1 MTKTFRELA
10 VDTQL
15 ADALE
20 ANGITLPFPIQEATL
35 PLALSGADLIGQA
48 RTGTGKTLAFGI
60 PVLQRIDPSRDVTQA
75 LIIVPTREL
84 CLQVTADLKI
94 GERRGIRIVSVY
106 GGVGYDDQTAAL
118 DGGAHVV
125 VGTPGRLLDLLNKK
139 ILPLGEVTEL
149 VLDEADEM
157 LDMGFLPDVE
167 RLIEACTHKD
177 RHTMLFSAT
186 MPSAIVTLGRRYLTQ
201 PTFTRAEAE
210 DRFTAPQV
218 IQHFFLVHR
227 MDKPRLLARILQD
240 QDRGGVFVFVRTK
253 HMADRLVTELAEL
266 RTPAVA
272 VHGDLR
278 QSMREKNL
286 DKFRSG
292 KATVLVCTEVAAR
305 GLDIT
310 GVTHVVNY
318 DCPDDD
324 KMYLHRIGRTARAG
338 AKGTAITFAEYNE
351 VERLSVIRKTV
362 GARDNE
368 PIEVFSTSQVLSER
382 FTLPETRPWDSEPKG
397 VKAPADKPAAKTA
410 VTKSAPSTDTAK
422 AERPPRRP
430 KSQPATP
437 SPDPSP
443 DTAPKADEPSRDVAA
458 PADTPTTPLT
468 AAVAATNGAEPTTRT
483 RVRARVQRP
492 NDAPKADEPNTAR
505 QTDNAAPVAET
516 PSADSDDTPKAAG
529 RNRAPRSSQTRTQTP
544 SPRDEP
550 QAVLAPTDAK
560 ANTAE
565 REATDVTGAS
575 TPIASEPAT
584 SADTEDTSQRA
595 SRSRTSRPTAP
606 RNLPT
611 TPQATKAPPSD
622 DPLTLVRGSGVPRS
636 QRRVVVEHLP

>member
-1 MTKTFRELA
+1 VTKTFRELA

-167 RLIEACTHKD
+167 RLIEACTHQD

-186 MPSAIVTLGRRYLTQ
+186 MPAAIVTLGRRYLTK
-201 PTFTRAEAE
+201 PIFTRAEAE

-253 HMADRLVTELAEL
+253 HMADRLVTELADL

-278 QSMREKNL
+278 QAMREKNL

-292 KATVLVCTEVAAR
+292 TATVLVCTEVAAR
-305 GLDIT
+305 GLDIS

-368 PIEVFSTSQVLSER
+368 PVEVFSTSAVLSER
-382 FTLPETRPWDSEPKG
+382 FTLPELRPWDSESKNKPAG
-397 VKAPADKPAAKTA
+397 EVKPVTTQPAAKTERPA
-410 VTKSAPSTDTAK
+410 AKRDQAAPST
-422 AERPPRRP
+422 ERPARRRRGQEAT
-430 KSQPATP
+430 KPATSTP
-437 SPDPSP
+437 SADLSTPPAPPKADLAPSVTADAP
-443 DTAPKADEPSRDVAA
+443 STSTNGTEPAPRVRTRARVQKPAVDTPKQVETAPKAEPKADAIEDASATSRTPKPTSRTRATRELKPRQAETSVTDSAKDV
-458 PADTPTTPLT
+458 PADTATK
-468 AAVAATNGAEPTTRT
+468 AVTVIADITDSTEASNEH
-483 RVRARVQRP
+483 VKVQRP
-492 NDAPKADEPNTAR
+492 PRERAAR
-505 QTDNAAPVAET
+505 T
-516 PSADSDDTPKAAG
+516 
-529 RNRAPRSSQTRTQTP
+529 
-544 SPRDEP
+544 
-550 QAVLAPTDAK
+550 
-560 ANTAE
+560 
-565 REATDVTGAS
+565 
-575 TPIASEPAT
+575 
-584 SADTEDTSQRA
+584 
-595 SRSRTSRPTAP
+595 TAP
-606 RNLPT
+606 QNPS
-611 TPQATKAPPSD
+611 KAPEASKTPPSN
-622 DPLTLVRGSGVPRS
+622 DPLALVRGTGVPRS
-636 QRRVVVEHLP
+636 ARRVVVEHLP

>member
-106 GGVGYDDQTAAL
+106 GGVGYDEQTAAL

-125 VGTPGRLLDLLNKK
+125 VGTPGRLLDLLNKR

-167 RLIEACTHKD
+167 RLIEACTGKD

-186 MPSAIVTLGRRYLTQ
+186 MPAAIVTLGRRYLNK

-253 HMADRLVTELAEL
+253 HMADRLVTELSDL

-278 QSMREKNL
+278 QTMREKNL

-305 GLDIT
+305 GLDIS

-368 PIEVFSTSQVLSER
+368 PVEVFSTSAVLSER
-382 FTLPETRPWDSEPKG
+382 FTLPELRPWDSEPKNM
-397 VKAPADKPAAKTA
+397 PAGEAKPAASKRATKTDRPA
-410 VTKSAPSTDTAK
+410 AKRDQTTPNSDRPARRRRAQESTKPATGTPSVDLSTPPPPPQARVTATPATTTDAPST
-422 AERPPRRP
+422 
-430 KSQPATP
+430 
-437 SPDPSP
+437 
-443 DTAPKADEPSRDVAA
+443 
-458 PADTPTTPLT
+458 
-468 AAVAATNGAEPTTRT
+468 ATNATEPAKRVRT
-483 RVRARVQRP
+483 RARVQQPVVETPKQSKRDP
-492 NDAPKADEPNTAR
+492 KTAAADKTDASDDAPALSSKPKP
-505 QTDNAAPVAET
+505 APQVPTPRATHSGQAET
-516 PSADSDDTPKAAG
+516 SVTQPPQDIPADTTTQAVSDVTDSADMTEVTEVGQA
-529 RNRAPRSSQTRTQTP
+529 R
-544 SPRDEP
+544 SPR
-550 QAVLAPTDAK
+550 T
-560 ANTAE
+560 
-565 REATDVTGAS
+565 
-575 TPIASEPAT
+575 
-584 SADTEDTSQRA
+584 RA
-595 SRSRTSRPTAP
+595 ARPTAP
-606 RNLPT
+606 HNPSK
-611 TPQATKAPPSD
+611 TPEASSTPPST
-622 DPLTLVRGSGVPRS
+622 DPLVLVRGSGVPRTA
-636 QRRVVVEHLP
+636 RRVVVDYLP

>member
-125 VGTPGRLLDLLNKK
+125 VGTPGRLLDLLNKR

-186 MPSAIVTLGRRYLTQ
+186 MPAAIVTLGRRYLTK
-201 PTFTRAEAE
+201 PIFTRAEAE

-253 HMADRLVTELAEL
+253 HMADRLVTELADL

-278 QSMREKNL
+278 QAMREKNL

-305 GLDIT
+305 GLDIS

-368 PIEVFSTSQVLSER
+368 PVEVFSTSAVLSER
-382 FTLPETRPWDSEPKG
+382 FTLPELRPWDSEPK
-397 VKAPADKPAAKTA
+397 KTPASQGKPAASKPAAKTDRPA
-410 VTKSAPSTDTAK
+410 AK
-422 AERPPRRP
+422 RDQAAASSERPARRRRGEASP
-430 KSQPATP
+430 KPAADTP
-437 SPDPSP
+437 SPDLSTPPPPPQATVASTPATTADAPS
-443 DTAPKADEPSRDVAA
+443 SS
-458 PADTPTTPLT
+458 
-468 AAVAATNGAEPTTRT
+468 TNGTEPATRT
-483 RVRARVQRP
+483 RTRARVQQPVVETPKQPKRDAKATP
-492 NDAPKADEPNTAR
+492 NADVSNDAPALSEKSKPALRAR
-505 QTDNAAPVAET
+505 VARDTQPDQAKPSVAET
-516 PSADSDDTPKAAG
+516 PKDVPADTATQAADDVADTPDVTQTSDVTEVTEAPAKEQ
-529 RNRAPRSSQTRTQTP
+529 RAPRTRAARTTAPHNP
-544 SPRDEP
+544 SK
-550 QAVLAPTDAK
+550 AP
-560 ANTAE
+560 E
-565 REATDVTGAS
+565 AS
-575 TPIASEPAT
+575 TT
-584 SADTEDTSQRA
+584 
-595 SRSRTSRPTAP
+595 
-606 RNLPT
+606 
-611 TPQATKAPPSD
+611 PPSN
-622 DPLTLVRGSGVPRS
+622 DPLVMVRGSGVPRTA
-636 QRRVVVEHLP
+636 RRVVVDYLP